1 MGQLEASCF
10 AQGSDNTLYALA
22 YGYDLSVP
30 SGDSAVAVLLKS
42 NASPSGPNALTWQVI
57 STIRKSELFSF
68 EKGEMIQCIA
78 DPNGAF
84 LAWAYRTN
92 RQGQGATAQSRPGG
106 IRYDPSLSTPSTTTT
121 GKGGWVNVDTPLSYS
136 WTSTSAGGDLFYL
149 KDGSGK
155 YNFFHAFIP
164 GSVSVSIKFGSL
176 NTATTPNT
184 MENSATT
191 WSVALGNYTTPVTC
205 SNPGAMDAKVYKYCP
220 VSFKLFIWDGN
231 KNLDPIGMSQLPVKD
246 IYTFATTAIFGDS
259 STSYM
264 LVQSGGL
271 SPDDAQS
278 GGPGFGS
285 YVLKAVALTGAAAGS
300 VLNVPN
306 NITVQ
311 DNIAFFG
318 RSEGGA
324 GGGAKW
330 GTAAVGFILLFLV
343 LALCARRRKKTD
355 TIIETQPV
363 VMTVHTATTT
373 YITRA

>member
-78 DPNGAF
+78 DPDGAF

-164 GSVSVSIKFGSL
+164 GSVSVSIEFGSL

-191 WSVALGNYTTPVTC
+191 WSVASTITGYVEGIKITATKLFIWGIAGGSGNLFAVADIPQNGPLPTSAPSLQLGNYTTPVTC

-220 VSFKLFIWDGN
+220 VSQIHGNEFKLFIWDGN
-231 KNLDPIGMSQLPVKD
+231 RNLDPIGMSQLP
-246 IYTFATTAIFGDS
+246 
-259 STSYM
+259 
-264 LVQSGGL
+264 
-271 SPDDAQS
+271 
-278 GGPGFGS
+278 
-285 YVLKAVALTGAAAGS
+285 
-300 VLNVPN
+300 
-306 NITVQ
+306 
-311 DNIAFFG
+311 
-318 RSEGGA
+318 
-324 GGGAKW
+324 
-330 GTAAVGFILLFLV
+330 
-343 LALCARRRKKTD
+343 
-355 TIIETQPV
+355 
-363 VMTVHTATTT
+363 
-373 YITRA
+373 

>member
-191 WSVALGNYTTPVTC
+191 WSVAQIHGNE
-205 SNPGAMDAKVYKYCP
+205 
-220 VSFKLFIWDGN
+220 FKLFIWDGN